1 MHDDF
6 DDSAENIV
14 KELRA
19 TFREEAYEL
28 LAELESA
35 LLALEK
41 DPGDQEQIGRA
52 FRAMHTIKGSGGA
65 CEFVDIVAFTHDL
78 ETLFD
83 RVRSGKVRATSE
95 LIGLS
100 LTAADQIKALFDR
113 YYRGGI
119 VDDDR
124 SVEILTAIKTFLSS
138 AGGPGKGAR
147 TADKPAQAK
156 GAPHATYRIRFR
168 PVAEVA
174 QGRTR
179 STC

>member
-1 MHDDF
+1 MSDKTQDCF

-35 LLALEK
+35 LLELEK
-41 DPGDQEQIGRA
+41 NPGDQEQIGRA

-83 RVRSGKVRATSE
+83 KVRSGRVRDA
-95 LIGLS
+95 
-100 LTAADQIKALFDR
+100 
-113 YYRGGI
+113 
-119 VDDDR
+119 V
-124 SVEILTAIKTFLSS
+124 
-138 AGGPGKGAR
+138 
-147 TADKPAQAK
+147 
-156 GAPHATYRIRFR
+156 
-168 PVAEVA
+168 
-174 QGRTR
+174 
-179 STC
+179 